1 MAKQIFYSE
10 EARAKLKAGV
20 DKLADAVTV
29 TLGPKGRNV
38 VLEESYGTP
47 TITNDGV
54 TIAKEIELEDKVE
67 NIGAQIVKEV
77 AEKANDVA
85 GDGTTTATLLAQAL
99 IKEGLKNVTAG
110 ANPLALRRGLE
121 KGAAVI
127 VEEIKKMAQPISTE
141 EDYAR
146 VATISAE
153 DEELGKLIAKTIIEV
168 GKDGVVTIEESK
180 SLGMD
185 REIVK
190 GLQFEQGYVS
200 AYMVSDVEKMEA
212 KLSDPYILITDKKI
226 TSIQE
231 ILPILEKIIQTGEK
245 EILIIAEDVSGDALT
260 TLIVNKLRGTFNVV
274 AVKAPGY
281 GDNKKEILQDIATV
295 TGGQYIA
302 EDLGLKLEDLE
313 LDALGRARSIVA
325 TKDKTIIV
333 EGKGKKE
340 DIEKR
345 IAQIRKQIEGTDSDF
360 DKEKLQERLAKL
372 AGGVA
377 VIKVGAATEVE
388 QKARKHKVEDALAA
402 TRAAIEEGIVPG
414 GGVAL
419 LRCQKALE
427 NLKLE
432 GEEKVAIDILS
443 RAIESPIRK
452 IAENAGKDGSVIAN
466 EVKKESGAYG
476 YNAQTDKYEKSMVET
491 GIIDPAKVVRSCV
504 QNAVSAAA
512 MLLTTEC
519 VVVEKPE
526 EKCTCNSHNAAAD
539 GMGGM
544 GGMY

>member
-1 MAKQIFYSE
+1 M
-10 EARAKLKAGV
+10 
-20 DKLADAVTV
+20 TV
-29 TLGPKGRNV
+29 TLGPKGRNA
-38 VLEESYGTP
+38 VLGEGFGSP

-54 TIAKEIELEDKVE
+54 TIAKEIELEDKIE
-67 NIGAQIVKEV
+67 NIGAQVIKEV
-77 AEKANDVA
+77 AEKANDMA
-85 GDGTTTATLLAQAL
+85 GDGTTTATLLAQSL
-99 IKEGLKNVTAG
+99 IREGLKNVTAG
-110 ANPLALRRGLE
+110 ANPLALKRGLE

-127 VEEIKKMAQPISTE
+127 IEEIKKMAQPISTE

-153 DEELGKLIAKTIIEV
+153 DEELGKLIAKTITEV

-180 SLGMD
+180 TLGMD
-185 REIVK
+185 KEIVK
-190 GLQFEQGYVS
+190 GLQFSEGFVS

-212 KLSDPYILITDKKI
+212 RLSDPYILITDKKI
-226 TSIQE
+226 SSIQE

-245 EILIIAEDVSGDALT
+245 EILIIAEDVSGEALT

-281 GDNKKEILQDIATV
+281 GDRKKEILEDIAIV
-295 TGGQYIA
+295 TGGQYIS
-302 EDLGLKLEDLE
+302 EDLGLKLEDLD
-313 LDALGRARSIVA
+313 LNSLGRARSIVA
-325 TKDKTIIV
+325 TKEKTIIV

-345 IAQIRKQIEGTDSDF
+345 IAQIRKQIETTDSDF

-372 AGGVA
+372 SGGVA

-432 GEEKVAIDILS
+432 GEEKLAVDILI
-443 RAIESPIRK
+443 RTIESPIRK
-452 IAENAGKDGSVIAN
+452 IAENAGKDGAVIAS

-476 YNAQTDKYEKSMVET
+476 YNAQEDKYEKSMIEA
-491 GIIDPAKVVRSCV
+491 GIIDPAKVVRACI

-519 VVVEKPE
+519 VVVDKPE
-526 EKCTCNSHNAAAD
+526 EKNKSD
-539 GMGGM
+539 GHEHAGGM

>member
-38 VLEESYGTP
+38 VLGESFGSP

-54 TIAKEIELEDKVE
+54 TIAKEIDLEDKIE
-67 NIGAQIVKEV
+67 NIGAQIVKQV

-85 GDGTTTATLLAQAL
+85 GDGTTTATLLTQSL
-99 IKEGLKNVTAG
+99 IREGLKNVTAG
-110 ANPLALRRGLE
+110 ANPLALKRGLE
-121 KGAAVI
+121 KGVVMI
-127 VEEIKKMAQPISTE
+127 IEEIKKMAKPISTE
-141 EDYAR
+141 SDYAR

-153 DEELGKLIAKTIIEV
+153 DKEIGDLIAKTIVEV
-168 GKDGVVTIEESK
+168 GKDGVITIEESK
-180 SLGMD
+180 SLVMEK
-185 REIVK
+185 EIVK
-190 GLQFEQGYVS
+190 GLQFDQGYVS

-212 KLSDPYILITDKKI
+212 KLNDPYILITDRKI
-226 TSIQE
+226 SAIAE
-231 ILPILEKIIQTGEK
+231 LLPILEKIIATGEK
-245 EILIIAEDVSGDALT
+245 DILIIAEEVSGEALT

-281 GDNKKEILQDIATV
+281 GDRKKEMLTDIAIM
-295 TGGQYIA
+295 TGGEYIS
-302 EDLGLKLEDLE
+302 EDLGLKLEDLN
-313 LDALGRARSIVA
+313 LTSLGRARSILA
-325 TKDKTIIV
+325 TKEKTIIV
-333 EGKGKKE
+333 EGKGKKDE
-340 DIEKR
+340 IEKR
-345 IAQIRKQIEGTDSDF
+345 ISQIKNQIENAESSF

-372 AGGVA
+372 SGGVA
-377 VIKVGAATEVE
+377 VLKVGAATEVE
-388 QKARKHKVEDALAA
+388 LKARKHKVEDALAA

-419 LRCQKALE
+419 LRCQKSLE

-432 GEEKVAIDILS
+432 GEEKIAIDILM
-443 RAIESPIRK
+443 RTMEDPIRK
-452 IAENAGKDGSVIAN
+452 IADNAGKDGSVIAN
-466 EVKKESGAYG
+466 EVKKQSGAYG
-476 YNAQTDKYEKSMVET
+476 YNALEDKYETSMIEA
-491 GIIDPAKVVRSCV
+491 GIIDPAKVVRSCI
-504 QNAVSAAA
+504 QNAVSAAS

-526 EKCTCNSHNAAAD
+526 NKTCNCGNEHNAG
-539 GMGGM
+539 GMSGM